1 MGEATEDRRVRR
13 TKSRLKTAI
22 LELVREKSYG
32 RITIRE
38 ITDRADVGRSTFYSH
53 FDSKEDLL
61 FSGFD
66 DWLLS
71 LASSADGPAEGP
83 EEEPEGFRFSLP
95 LLRHA
100 RSQRRFVEAVVVA
113 GGSAG
118 VRRRLTAL
126 LAEVARRELQR
137 RGRGERHDHRATDAR
152 AHAVA
157 GAFVGVLGWWLE
169 GGLEAGKGLTPEAV
183 DRAFQAAVAPPS

>member
-100 RSQRRFVEAVVVA
+100 RSQRRFVEAVVVGA
-113 GGSAG
+113 GSAG
-118 VRRRLTAL
+118 VRRRLTASSPRSPVGSCSD
-126 LAEVARRELQR
+126 AAGASATTTGPPTPGPTPW
-137 RGRGERHDHRATDAR
+137 RGRSWACSAGGWRADSRPAR
-152 AHAVA
+152 
-157 GAFVGVLGWWLE
+157 G
-169 GGLEAGKGLTPEAV
+169 
-183 DRAFQAAVAPPS
+183 